1 MEARALC
8 AAQQITV
15 SDRRWRKL
23 AALLQVQ
30 AASRLAAD
38 DADATVSPWDLWVLP
53 YVLAARPAQVPTL
66 RDWFLAGVG
75 QAVPVDVLWL
85 VRATEAFEKQLEIET
100 SAPASSDDDGAG
112 KLALARAIAG
122 PGAHD
127 VGQGLVRMVAD
138 QARKRYS
145 GLHLAARGAQ
155 VQEVLDR
162 AVAALQ
168 GVQATAEAV
177 RTQAHAHA
185 WLPPTWRDAID
196 AVHRDNVRTLAQLRA
211 RLQGVAEGFAELPV
225 DPALAAVEPAAV
237 QILA

>member
-1 MEARALC
+1 
-8 AAQQITV
+8 
-15 SDRRWRKL
+15 
-23 AALLQVQ
+23 
-30 AASRLAAD
+30 
-38 DADATVSPWDLWVLP
+38 
-53 YVLAARPAQVPTL
+53 
-66 RDWFLAGVG
+66 
-75 QAVPVDVLWL
+75 
-85 VRATEAFEKQLEIET
+85 
-100 SAPASSDDDGAG
+100 
-112 KLALARAIAG
+112 
-122 PGAHD
+122 
-127 VGQGLVRMVAD
+127 MVAD

-168 GVQATAEAV
+168 AVQATAEAM

>member
-1 MEARALC
+1 
-8 AAQQITV
+8 V
-15 SDRRWRKL
+15 
-23 AALLQVQ
+23 
-30 AASRLAAD
+30 
-38 DADATVSPWDLWVLP
+38 
-53 YVLAARPAQVPTL
+53 L
-66 RDWFLAGVG
+66 RDGFLAGVG
-75 QAVPVDVLWL
+75 QAVPVDVQWL
-85 VRATEAFEKQLEIET
+85 TRATEAFEKQLEIET
-100 SAPASSDDDGAG
+100 SAPARSDDDGAG

-168 GVQATAEAV
+168 AVQATAEAM

-185 WLPPTWRDAID
+185 WLPPTWRDAIE